1 LIFSILKG
9 LAMQISPFT
18 PDDIHP
24 FLALAKDEG
33 WISTRHELAFLLERS
48 PDGCLVCREEGKS
61 VGFVTA
67 VRYGLS
73 GWIGNL
79 LVAAG
84 VRGKGIGTALF
95 RQAMQI
101 LQSSGVRTV
110 WLTASTYG
118 RPIYERNGFRLCDQI
133 IRWERSGEKQA
144 ASAAPVPIQPGWQQI
159 DYLGWGDV
167 RNELL
172 DHAVTNGTAAGTE
185 QGFLVLQ
192 YLGSSQ
198 QIGPFGA
205 LSSSTAEQLLE
216 AALPEIG
223 RVLLDVPASNRSA
236 AKLLT
241 SNGFTVRSEV
251 DLMYAGQ
258 PPAYHPEHI
267 FGLASMGSMG

>member
-1 LIFSILKG
+1 
-9 LAMQISPFT
+9 MQISPFT

-24 FLALAKDEG
+24 FLDLAKDEG
-33 WISTRHELAFLLERS
+33 WISTRLELAFLLERS

-67 VRYGLS
+67 VRHGNS

-84 VRGKGIGTALF
+84 VRGRGIGTALF
-95 RQAMQI
+95 RQAMQV
-101 LQSSGVRTV
+101 LRSSSVRTI

-118 RPIYERNGFRLCDQI
+118 RPIYERNGFRLCDKVG
-133 IRWERSGEKQA
+133 RWERRGEKQVV
-144 ASAAPVPIQPGWQQI
+144 SAAPVAIQSDWQQI
-159 DYLGWGDV
+159 DYLGWGDA

-172 DHAVTNGTAAGTE
+172 DYAVANGTATGTGK
-185 QGFLVLQ
+185 GFLVLQ
-192 YLGSSQ
+192 QLGNSQ

-205 LSSSTAEQLLE
+205 LGSSTAEQLLD
-216 AALPEIG
+216 AALPGTG

-236 AKLLT
+236 AGLLAGK
-241 SNGFTVRSEV
+241 GFTVSSEV

-267 FGLASMGSMG
+267 YGLASMGSMG